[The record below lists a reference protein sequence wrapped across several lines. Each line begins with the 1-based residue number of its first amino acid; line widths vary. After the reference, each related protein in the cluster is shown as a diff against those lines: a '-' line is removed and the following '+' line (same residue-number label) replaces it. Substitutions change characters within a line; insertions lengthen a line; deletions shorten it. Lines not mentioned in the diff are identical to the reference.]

1 MDGKP
6 SIIGLDLKLQKGQ
19 KRHETV
25 WCFKGE
31 VTSSVGF
38 RFSVLC
44 SLSEELGPEVSSV
57 LTPDRGLYL
66 LSGKSLGAGN
76 LVNLANVGL
85 LKRGG
90 ACMQC

>member
-1 MDGKP
+1 MDGEP
-6 SIIGLDLKLQKGQ
+6 SIVGLDLRLQKGL
-19 KRHETV
+19 KRHEAV

-31 VTSSVGF
+31 VISSVGF
-38 RFSVLC
+38 RFSVFC

-66 LSGKSLGAGN
+66 FSRNSLGSGS

-85 LKRGG
+85 
-90 ACMQC
+90 